1 MIEQV
6 SSAEP
11 TALAGATTEIELIEY
26 ARSVLRVEA
35 RALEILADDVGA
47 DFVRAVD
54 VIARTKGR
62 VIVSGMGK
70 SGHVGRKI
78 AATFASTGTPSHFVH
93 PAEAAHGDL
102 GMLLPEDVL
111 LVLSNS
117 GDTAELLPIMA
128 YARAIGVPII
138 GVAGQPLSQV
148 IRTADV
154 PLLLPAVPEAC
165 PVGLAPTTSTTAT
178 LGLGDALAMALMRQR
193 SFSRQA
199 FRALHPGGKIGLR
212 LMQIAELMHGPAALP
227 LVGIDTPM
235 IDVIMTM
242 TEKSFGIAGVID
254 KNGRLVGSIS
264 DGDLR
269 RNASRLMTVSARD
282 VMHSGPR
289 TVLASEGAEDTLRLM
304 HECRISA
311 IFVVSEDGDQP
322 IGLVHIHDF
331 LRVGLSV

>member
-1 MIEQV
+1 
-6 SSAEP
+6 
-11 TALAGATTEIELIEY
+11 L
-26 ARSVLRVEA
+26 EA
-35 RALEILADDVGA
+35 RALETLADSLDT

-54 VIARTKGR
+54 VIDQTKGR
-62 VIVSGMGK
+62 LIVTGMGK

-102 GMLLPEDVL
+102 GMLLPADVL

-117 GDTAELLPIMA
+117 GDTVELLPIMA
-128 YARAIGVPII
+128 YARSIGVPII
-138 GVAGQPLSQV
+138 GVAGQALSQV

-154 PLLLPAVPEAC
+154 PLLLPAIREAC

-178 LGLGDALAMALMRQR
+178 LGLGDALAMSLMRKR
-193 SFSRQA
+193 SFSREA

-235 IDVIMTM
+235 IDVIITM

-254 KNGRLVGSIS
+254 KNGRLVGCIS

-269 RNASRLMTVSARD
+269 RNAGQLMTVHARD
-282 VMHSGPR
+282 VMHPGPR

-304 HECRISA
+304 NDCRIMA
-311 IFVVSEDGDQP
+311 IFVLSEDDGQP
-322 IGLVHIHDF
+322 IGLVHVHDF
-331 LRVGLSV
+331 LRAGLSV